1 MVSQSGIEF
10 IQAWLRVCT
19 MDSGRLLLDV
29 LSKANEDKRFIEHRH
44 DASILS
50 CLSKTRKIEALTDE
64 MFFHPHWNRDGD
76 RHPFR
81 ATRKR
86 SGLPAWMV
94 YYALMAVIRGRQ
106 RGFAQRST
114 VSFSR
119 TNRQTVRLLD

>member
-50 CLSKTRKIEALTDE
+50 CLSKTRKIEALPDE
-64 MFFHPHWNRDGD
+64 TFYYPRWNRDGD
-76 RHPFR
+76 EYPFW

-86 SGLPAWMV
+86 SGIPAWLG
-94 YYALMAVIRGRQ
+94 YYAPDSWHGALK
-106 RGFAQRST
+106 
-114 VSFSR
+114 SR
-119 TNRQTVRLLD
+119 LSGKPLTYMLDPEIFPELK